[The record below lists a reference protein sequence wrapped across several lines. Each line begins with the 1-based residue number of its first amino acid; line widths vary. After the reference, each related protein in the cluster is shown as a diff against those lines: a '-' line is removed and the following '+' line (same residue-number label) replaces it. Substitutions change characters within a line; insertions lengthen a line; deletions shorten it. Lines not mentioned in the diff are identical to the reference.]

1 MENILW
7 LVIFRFLQRISRRLC
22 WIGFGGS
29 YELQLHNIVKVHLQ
43 QISDINWTSDSSPS
57 PSSFSQSSSRYCQG
71 SSPTNC
77 QNQTHHHHNNCQVL
91 APQNCHHLLIILT
104 RCYGYLSFLVPLSQ
118 SRGVL
123 SDSKSSNWHLIWQ
136 NKKSSRGT
144 FGLWGNILSG
154 SLRILPKHFLPK
166 PVSEPLDKKYQVW
179 IWGSAFLLC
188 YSLRDANKKIQM
200 PDIME
205 TDNKYFTRYHL
216 LTSPMA
222 GWASQQDKG
231 CWQSYVWN
239 LPHWYFKS
247 YKSGDWSK
255 RGCCFFC
262 KRKMYPPLLWKKFLT
277 FYIALE

>member
-1 MENILW
+1 MM
-7 LVIFRFLQRISRRLC
+7 S
-22 WIGFGGS
+22 
-29 YELQLHNIVKVHLQ
+29 
-43 QISDINWTSDSSPS
+43 
-57 PSSFSQSSSRYCQG
+57 
-71 SSPTNC
+71 
-77 QNQTHHHHNNCQVL
+77 
-91 APQNCHHLLIILT
+91 
-104 RCYGYLSFLVPLSQ
+104 LSQ
-118 SRGVL
+118 SRGV
-123 SDSKSSNWHLIWQ
+123 SSESSSRNWDHWHLILQ
-136 NKKSSRGT
+136 NKKSCRGT

-154 SLRILPKHFLPK
+154 SLRLLPKHFLPT
-166 PVSEPLDKKYQVW
+166 PVPEPLDKKYQVW

-247 YKSGDWSK
+247 YKSGNWRK

-262 KRKMYPPLLWKKFLT
+262 KRKKLWIERTSATFMDKISHFLHC
-277 FYIALE
+277 IGIIR